1 MPLPFY
7 ALVAAIVLLVLVCG
21 PVAAPA
27 GAAEAGCTP
36 VQGAPVAVD
45 WGVNGAEQMAA
56 GFTSA
61 YENSPM
67 TAQGVQGVREV
78 RSGFKFSL
86 AVMGDCTLE
95 AWGTNNKAEL
105 GDGTQQNRNHPVPVV
120 GLSDVKEVAIGNAHA
135 MALLYNGTVWTWGAS
150 EFGER
155 GNHEKGFER
164 VARDTERQYFVPRD
178 RPAQVPGLSG
188 VEQIASGGTRDYALL
203 GDGEVLAWGDDRGG
217 DLGVQVSGEGEK
229 CLGETHAITPIPCST
244 VPRTVVVSPGV
255 PLSGIERIGA
265 GVESA
270 YAVRAGGEEVL
281 SWGENG
287 RGQLGN
293 GTTTPS
299 PFPVRAD
306 LEPGSPVMEIAGGT
320 AHVLARL
327 QNGQVYAW
335 GADGAGQLGFEA
347 GDEPWEQCGEGGAC
361 STVPQQVYALS
372 HVVQIAPAE
381 NASLVLVER
390 ADATRVVY
398 SFGSTGHDELF
409 GLGNVPYETTSTPTP
424 ITSIGPVRSISASL
438 TTAVALLEHEPGRAP
453 VLNAVP
459 EQLGLHVTWDV
470 SSSAYKLRYRPAGT
484 REFSVPEEATCHAP
498 CEVTLTGLRPE
509 PYEVTLKSPEGR
521 EGREKIRRVKRT
533 PLPATGAP
541 VNLTPPTV
549 TGAPAT
555 ETGKLQQGQT
565 LKVDPGEWTNH
576 PTQFTYAWLRCNGL
590 GENGVNEEE
599 GIECEPITSG
609 PQETPVTSS
618 TYEPGPADVARTI
631 VVMVR
636 ATNAHGFSVAGSEP
650 ELVLQEG
657 EETEPP
663 PPQFITAPTIS
674 GVAVE
679 GHQLTVHRG
688 SWENEPI
695 SYEEKWF
702 RCKGRNP
709 EGTGGTCKA
718 ISRKNPQT
726 GKTEPVTGNTYVT
739 GPEDVGLWIEVQ
751 ETAENTGGWNASVS
765 QVVQIASPSPPT
777 NVTPPEITGVAQEG
791 QTLTAKPGSWE
802 NAPQGPRWQWLRC
815 SSGGRSCSNIGSAT
829 AATYT
834 VTATDLK
841 HTIKVSET
849 VENGAGRSKPA
860 TSPATKAVPVPPTSP
875 PALTT
880 APKISGTPTQG
891 LTVTATAGSWSN
903 QPFAFA
909 RQWLRCDHSGLGC
922 VGISGATSLSYTLT
936 GADVGHTLVLR
947 ETAANAAGM
956 TAGLSKPSA
965 VVAGAVPVA
974 TLPPTINGVV
984 QQGQTLTADHGRWT
998 NEPTAY
1004 AYQWKRCNEKGGQ
1017 CKLVAGAIARTYT
1030 PTSADVGK
1038 TLSVS
1043 ETASN
1048 ATGAGKPSPS
1058 GATAKVLPGAPENV
1072 AAPKILGTAQV
1083 GQTLTSLAG
1092 KWANATTETL
1102 VQWLRCEAGECHPIE
1117 GATQRTYK
1125 VQPADAGLSLELREA
1140 AVNAGG
1146 WNAAVSEPVPVEP

>member
-1 MPLPFY
+1 
-7 ALVAAIVLLVLVCG
+7 
-21 PVAAPA
+21 
-27 GAAEAGCTP
+27 
-36 VQGAPVAVD
+36 
-45 WGVNGAEQMAA
+45 GVNGAEQMAA

-67 TAQGVQGVREV
+67 TAQGVTGVREV

-135 MALLYNGTVWTWGAS
+135 MALLYDGSVWTWGAS

-164 VARDTERQYFVPRD
+164 VARNNEPQYFVPRD
-178 RPAQVPGLSG
+178 RPAQVPGLTG

-203 GDGEVLAWGDDRGG
+203 DDGEVVAWGDDRGG
-217 DLGVQVSGEGEK
+217 NLGVQESGEGEK
-229 CLGETHAITPIPCST
+229 CLGEIHAITPIPCST
-244 VPRTVVVSPGV
+244 IPRAVVVSPGI
-255 PLSGIERIGA
+255 PLTGVERIGA

-270 YAVRAGGEEVL
+270 YAVRAGGEEVM

-287 RGQLGN
+287 RGQLGDGN
-293 GTTTPS
+293 TSPS
-299 PFPVRAD
+299 PSPVRAD
-306 LEPGSPVMEIAGGT
+306 LEPGSPVVEIAGGT

-347 GDEPWEQCGEGGAC
+347 GREPWEQCGEGGAC
-361 STVPQQVYALS
+361 SSVPQQVYALS
-372 HVVQIAPAE
+372 HVVQVAPAE
-381 NASLVLVER
+381 NVSLVLEER
-390 ADATRVVY
+390 ADATRVIY

-424 ITSIGPVRSISASL
+424 ITSIGPVRSIGVSL
-438 TTAVALLEHEPGRAP
+438 TTAVALLEHEPGRPP
-453 VLNAVP
+453 VLDAVP
-459 EQLGLHVTWDV
+459 EQEGLHVTWNV
-470 SSSAYKLRYRPAGT
+470 SSTNYKLRYRPAGT
-484 REFSVPEEATCHAP
+484 REFSVPEEGHCHAP

-509 PYEVTLKSPEGR
+509 PYEVTLKTPEGR

-533 PLPATGAP
+533 PLPASGAP
-541 VNLTPPTV
+541 VNTAPPTV

-555 ETGKLQQGQT
+555 ETGKLQEGQKLT
-565 LKVDPGEWTNH
+565 ANPGEWTNH
-576 PTQFTYAWLRCNGL
+576 PASFSYTWLRCDGL
-590 GENGVNEEE
+590 GEDGSGEEE
-599 GIECEPITSG
+599 GTECEPITSG

-636 ATNAHGFSVAGSEP
+636 ATNSHGFSVTGSEP

-657 EETEPP
+657 EESEPP
-663 PPQFITAPTIS
+663 PPRFLAPPTIS

-679 GHQLTVHRG
+679 GHQLTAHRG
-688 SWENEPI
+688 SWEDEPI

-718 ISRKNPQT
+718 ITRKNPQT
-726 GKTEPVTGNTYVT
+726 GKTEPVTGNTYVS
-739 GPEDVGLWIEVQ
+739 GAEDVGLWIEVQ
-751 ETAENTGGWNASVS
+751 ETAENTGGWNAAVS
-765 QVVQIASPSPPT
+765 QAVQIASPSPPT
-777 NVTPPEITGVAQEG
+777 NVTAPGIVGVAQEG
-791 QTLTAKPGSWE
+791 QTLTVTPGSWE
-802 NAPQGPRWQWLRC
+802 NAPEGPRWQWLRC
-815 SSGGRSCSNIGSAT
+815 SSAGRNCTNIGSAT

-834 VTATDLK
+834 VTATDLH

-849 VENGAGRSKPA
+849 VENGAGGSKPA
-860 TSPATKAVPVPPTSP
+860 TSPATKAVPVPATSP
-875 PALTT
+875 PSLTA
-880 APKISGTPTQG
+880 APKISGTLTQG
-891 LTVTATAGSWSN
+891 QTVTGTAGSWSN
-903 QPFAFA
+903 QPFAFV
-909 RQWLRCDHSGLGC
+909 RQWLRCERSGQGC
-922 VGISGATSLSYTLT
+922 VTIAGATGPGYTLT

-947 ETAANAAGM
+947 ETATNAAGS
-956 TAGLSKPSA
+956 TAGPSKPSGA
-965 VVAGAVPVA
+965 VAGAVPVS
-974 TLPPTINGVV
+974 TLPPTVNGVV
-984 QQGQTLTADHGRWT
+984 QQGQTLTADHGGWT

-1004 AYQWKRCNEKGGQ
+1004 GYQWKRCNEKGGR
-1017 CKLVAGAIARTYT
+1017 CKAISGAVARTYT

-1048 ATGAGKPSPS
+1048 ATGTSKPSAS
-1058 GATAKVLPGAPENV
+1058 GATAKVIPGAPEN
-1072 AAPKILGTAQV
+1072 AAGPKILGTAQV
-1083 GQTLTSLAG
+1083 GRTLTSQAG
-1092 KWANATTETL
+1092 QWTNGPTELL

-1146 WNAAVSEPVPVEP
+1146 WNAAVSQPVPVQAEG